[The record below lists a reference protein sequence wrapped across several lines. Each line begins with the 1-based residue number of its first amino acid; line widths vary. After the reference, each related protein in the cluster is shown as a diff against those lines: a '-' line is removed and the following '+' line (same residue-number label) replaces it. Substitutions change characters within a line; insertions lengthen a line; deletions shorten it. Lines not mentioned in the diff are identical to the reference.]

1 MKEFYNA
8 PQVALISFVPNE
20 AIADTVPGFELDDML
35 AGKNDGPTLDGAS
48 GDTYEVP

>member
-20 AIADTVPGFELDDML
+20 AIADTVPSFALDDMRN
-35 AGKNDGPTLDGAS
+35 GKING
-48 GDTYEVP
+48 VPLMGQRRRL